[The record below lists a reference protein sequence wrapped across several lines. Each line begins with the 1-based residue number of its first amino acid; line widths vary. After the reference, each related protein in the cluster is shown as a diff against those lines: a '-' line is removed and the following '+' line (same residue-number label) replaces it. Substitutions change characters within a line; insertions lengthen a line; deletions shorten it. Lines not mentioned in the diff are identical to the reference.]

1 MDDHRKQTK
10 GTSSDDGVVA
20 NRWRLDSCGG
30 VRGTV
35 DALVTPADME
45 KAGCCGSLAYGPMAK
60 MEAADAGSSRDRM
73 LWVTRA
79 RRGWDLAGAAKGR
92 TVIGTVDW
100 AGWGAGV

>member
-1 MDDHRKQTK
+1 VVVLLPEQCGGCWSAMMDDHRKQTK

-45 KAGCCGSLAYGPMAK
+45 KADCCGSLVYGPMATPIYFR
-60 MEAADAGSSRDRM
+60 GSSFQI
-73 LWVTRA
+73 
-79 RRGWDLAGAAKGR
+79 
-92 TVIGTVDW
+92 TVVKAQVW
-100 AGWGAGV
+100 FW

>member
-1 MDDHRKQTK
+1 VEV
-10 GTSSDDGVVA
+10 G
-20 NRWRLDSCGG
+20 LL
-30 VRGTV
+30 RGRERHGRCLG
-35 DALVTPADME
+35 DAADME